1 VKTVR
6 RRPGLFSCASNANL
20 RTNATAEVIDRLV
33 DKKAGASIV
42 RKATAL
48 ITLSLILSSSVWGQ
62 VPNLPKTPT
71 EVATEQVTV
80 DTIPSG
86 VHELTAVDVEAF
98 LDGIVPLQLERDD
111 IAGATIAVVKDG
123 KLLFAKGYGYS
134 DYEKKKPV
142 SAEETL
148 FRPGSVSKLFTW
160 TAVMQLVEQG
170 KLDLDRN
177 VNDYLDFK
185 IPDAFGQPITLKN
198 LRTHTPGFEE
208 QIKDLF
214 TVGSESPNLGGYLK
228 THIPA
233 RIYPP
238 GTVPAYSNYGA
249 SLAGYIVERVSG
261 RPFNDYV
268 EENIFKPLGMD
279 HSTFRQP
286 LPPTLAPSMS
296 LGYQLASDE
305 PKPFEVVVPFPAG
318 SLSSTAAD
326 MARFMIAHLQDGQL
340 GDARIL
346 RPDTAQLMH
355 SRLFGL
361 DQAANAMAYGFYEES
376 RNGHRIIGHGGD
388 TLYFHSDLHLI
399 PDAGVGFFVSHNSL
413 GDGKEPP
420 RTRLWAMFMDRY
432 FAYTAPATPTVPTA
446 KEDANAAS
454 GVYVLSRRSENSFLR
469 VATLIGELIVS
480 PVGDG
485 MIEVDQLTGPNGKP
499 KRWRAVG
506 AMTFLETNGHDKLV
520 FKPDQNGRMQMILPY
535 PFFVG
540 QRVGLFENNRIVLPV
555 IGGSLLIMLL
565 TLVLWPVAWGVRRH
579 YGHKLEL
586 TPTERR
592 LRLAVRIVF
601 VLVLSFM
608 AAMTGLVVYASTH
621 IEFLSDR
628 GNTWFHLAQVIGLL
642 GAIGTLLV
650 VYNAIQSWRN
660 RKKRIWGKLQ
670 ATLFVLACL
679 GFLWFAF
686 AGNLLRIS
694 SNY

>member
-1 VKTVR
+1 ML
-6 RRPGLFSCASNANL
+6 G
-20 RTNATAEVIDRLV
+20 
-33 DKKAGASIV
+33 
-42 RKATAL
+42 
-48 ITLSLILSSSVWGQ
+48 LILTSSVWGQ

-71 EVATEQVTV
+71 EVGTEQLTA
-80 DTIPSG
+80 DKIPSG

-111 IAGATIAVVKDG
+111 IAGATVAVVKDG
-123 KLLFAKGYGYS
+123 KLLFAKGYGYA

-148 FRPGSVSKLFTW
+148 FRSGSVSKLFTW

-177 VNDYLDFK
+177 VNEYLDFK
-185 IPDAFGQPITLKN
+185 IRDAFGQPITLKN
-198 LRTHTPGFEE
+198 LLAHTPGFEE

-214 TVGSESPNLGGYLK
+214 TVGSESPNLGAYLK

-249 SLAGYIVERVSG
+249 ALAGYIVERVSG
-261 RPFNDYV
+261 RPFNEYV
-268 EENIFKPLGMD
+268 EQNIFKPLGMD

-286 LPPTLAPSMS
+286 LPPTLASFMS
-296 LGYQLASDE
+296 NGYQLASDE

-318 SLSSTAAD
+318 SMSTTASD
-326 MARFMIAHLQDGQL
+326 TARFMLAHLQNGKLDSAL
-340 GDARIL
+340 ML
-346 RPDTAQLMH
+346 RPETVQLMH
-355 SRLFGL
+355 SRLFAL
-361 DQAANAMAYGFYEES
+361 DPAANAMAYGFYEES
-376 RNGHRIIGHGGD
+376 RNGRRIIGHAGD

-413 GDGKEPP
+413 GRGNPPP
-420 RTRLWAMFMDRY
+420 RTTLWAMFLDRY
-432 FAYTAPATPTVPTA
+432 FPYNASVTPTLESA
-446 KEDANAAS
+446 KEDANAVS
-454 GVYVLSRRSENSFLR
+454 GSYILSRRSETSFFR
-469 VATLIGELIVS
+469 VATLIGELTVS

-485 MIEVDQLTGPNGKP
+485 MIEVAQLTGPNEKP
-499 KRWRAVG
+499 KRWREVAP
-506 AMTFLETNGHDKLV
+506 MTFLEENGHDKLV

-540 QRVGLFENNRIVLPV
+540 QRVGLFENNKVLLTV
-555 IGGSLLIMLL
+555 IGVSLLIMLL
-565 TLVLWPVAWGVRRH
+565 TLVLWPISWFVRRH
-579 YGHKLEL
+579 YGHKLGL
-586 TPTERR
+586 TPIERR

-601 VLVLSFM
+601 VLVLFFM
-608 AAMTGLVVYASTH
+608 AAMTGLLVYASTH
-621 IEFLSDR
+621 IWFLSDR
-628 GNTWFHLAQVIGLL
+628 GNTWFHLAQVIGVL
-642 GAIGTLLV
+642 GAIGTLV
-650 VYNAIQSWRN
+650 VLYNAIQSWRT
-660 RKKRIWGKLQ
+660 REKRIWSKLQ

-686 AGNLLRIS
+686 AGNLLRFS